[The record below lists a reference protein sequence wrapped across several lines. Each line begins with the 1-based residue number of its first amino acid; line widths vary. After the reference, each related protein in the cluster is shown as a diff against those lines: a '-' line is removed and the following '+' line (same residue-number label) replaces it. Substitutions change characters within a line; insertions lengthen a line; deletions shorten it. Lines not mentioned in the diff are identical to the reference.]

1 MYSNIFSHFKNLLEN
16 IENISEEDQNYLDAF
31 SAISFH
37 LTNDEY
43 IQKILKDNP
52 KLADQIFISLIF
64 YAFFDQISLCSPKT
78 TAWQHSKEMIAQSDD
93 YTGSNIL
100 TCDPKAKNVFHH
112 YSKIID
118 ERTAFQKNLYQYY
131 NNAEMTDD
139 QCYEILEKQYG
150 YNNFKQN
157 HLQTTFP
164 KIDAF
169 EFEYSVS
176 SIHNKYRNLSKLIKA
191 IRSGKILKNDF
202 TTDDIVNGIED
213 LERLQTD
220 IKEDENMSWIEK
232 AYHFANLEYSYRFET
247 FFRIAKMATEQNVGL
262 KKFKEGLTF
271 YKGLK
276 YNAKSIACK
285 DVQTGSNKTFYIP
298 PSRILNPFI
307 VVEFSENTHNTNNF
321 LNYLSIFSHDKY
333 YNMIKD
339 FYVAIAKLRSTGWTK
354 VNYTTE
360 SAFSFF
366 CKAYLGNGQHIMEQ
380 KSTLLNN
387 NTVKASFYRQL
398 LAL

>member
-1 MYSNIFSHFKNLLEN
+1 
-16 IENISEEDQNYLDAF
+16 
-31 SAISFH
+31 
-37 LTNDEY
+37 
-43 IQKILKDNP
+43 
-52 KLADQIFISLIF
+52 
-64 YAFFDQISLCSPKT
+64 
-78 TAWQHSKEMIAQSDD
+78 
-93 YTGSNIL
+93 
-100 TCDPKAKNVFHH
+100 
-112 YSKIID
+112 
-118 ERTAFQKNLYQYY
+118 
-131 NNAEMTDD
+131 MTDE
-139 QCYEILEKQYG
+139 QCYQLLEKQYG
-150 YNNFKQN
+150 YSNFNKNNNQI
-157 HLQTTFP
+157 TFP
-164 KIDAF
+164 RIDSF
-169 EFEYSVS
+169 EFEYSTFS
-176 SIHNKYRNLSKLIKA
+176 MHNEYRNLSKLIKA

-202 TTDDIVNGIED
+202 TTDDMVNGIED

-232 AYHFANLEYSYRFET
+232 AYHFANLEYSYQFET

-307 VVEFSENTHNTNNF
+307 VVEFSENTQNTNNF

-339 FYVAIAKLRSTGWTK
+339 FYIAISKLRSTGWTK

-366 CKAYLGNGQHIMEQ
+366 CKAYLGNGQHIVEQ